1 MYNSPVN
8 KRTTNNTNT
17 KMATISYTAAGRKN
31 SKKNPAI
38 MTLNITLDC
47 GETVSLD
54 LVYTARKGWFP
65 ADNTSARAAYLYCA
79 LVTHDR
85 CWNDESLQN
94 YINGYFNSATSWNK
108 QAASLNWLGFYSNW
122 KYVKNNDAE
131 IIIWNHI

>member
-1 MYNSPVN
+1 MWYNSLG
-8 KRTTNNTNT
+8 TTSNTN
-17 KMATISYTAAGRKN
+17 MANISYIAAGKKN

-38 MTLNITLDC
+38 MTLNIALDC

-79 LVTHDR
+79 YVTHDR
-85 CWNDESLQN
+85 CWNDEILQN

-108 QAASLNWLGFYSNW
+108 QAASLKWMENYAAW
-122 KYVKNNDAE
+122 KYNENKGGEV
-131 IIIWNHI
+131 IIWSVA

>member
-1 MYNSPVN
+1 MYNSLG
-8 KRTTNNTNT
+8 TTSNTN
-17 KMATISYTAAGRKN
+17 MATISYTAAGRKN

-38 MTLNITLDC
+38 MTLNIALEC

-65 ADNTSARAAYLYCA
+65 ADNTSSRAAYLYCVY
-79 LVTHDR
+79 VTHDR
-85 CWNDESLQN
+85 CWNDEILQN

-108 QAASLNWLGFYSNW
+108 QAASLNWLGFYSDW

-131 IIIWNHI
+131 IIVWEHI

>member
-1 MYNSPVN
+1 
-8 KRTTNNTNT
+8 
-17 KMATISYTAAGRKN
+17 MATISYTAAGRKN

-65 ADNTSARAAYLYCA
+65 ADNTSARATYLYCA
-79 LVTHDR
+79 FVTHDH

-108 QAASLNWLGFYSNW
+108 KAASLNWLGFYSNW

-131 IIIWNHI
+131 IIVWNHI